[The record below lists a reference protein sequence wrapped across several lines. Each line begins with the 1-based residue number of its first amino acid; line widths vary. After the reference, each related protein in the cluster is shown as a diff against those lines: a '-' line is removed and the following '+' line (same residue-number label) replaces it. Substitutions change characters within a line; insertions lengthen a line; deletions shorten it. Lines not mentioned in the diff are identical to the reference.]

1 MSVIQN
7 ENTVRLTGID
17 AFQYEYNAYKGIKGL
32 IKGIASFLLGRK
44 ITLVE
49 AQTLLIVPA
58 PVDPPTVRLS
68 ERRASESVP
77 EDESQSVTV
86 VTQASSSIASLS
98 PPTSFSSSEGVSLNE
113 DSTKATPEIMAI
125 PKDMATAEDMTA
137 VVEEPSRST
146 GELVDDFEHLNLFN
160 SDKKLLRSLA
170 GGSDV
175 FDTQPE
181 PLHENILD
189 VLELGKDFLDQGR
202 NGIMTWLESSD
213 FMDKAARPETAALVK
228 HIVHRSVY
236 EKNIGFFI
244 DICASLGSR
253 AYSKRHI
260 SLKHRPLFL
269 TFFVYHKH
277 LLSTDDKSSSKA
289 CRVIAKTLI
298 NELDSYLR
306 EIKPPESLHKTEQS
320 LPDARWMD
328 SSAALESEKVT
339 DENQLIDISHGG
351 GRYFVKKFLSSAT
364 SGYHLEQSG
373 GIGIQVH
380 PHRHIIVTGG
390 LTYGDCKKR
399 EIDRYSK
406 NSLFYLDLPVR
417 LTAKIA
423 AKHLQAANNFSEAG
437 LSPKAVSEL
446 VTPKIQIL
454 PSDQEETETWSFRR
468 SLADQARASLGI
480 FK

>member
-7 ENTVRLTGID
+7 ESTVHLTGVD
-17 AFQYEYNAYKGIKGL
+17 AFQYEYNTYKGIKGL
-32 IKGIASFLLGRK
+32 IRGIVSFLLGRK
-44 ITLVE
+44 IPLVE

-68 ERRASESVP
+68 EQRASESVP

-86 VTQASSSIASLS
+86 VTRKAGSSIASLS
-98 PPTSFSSSEGVSLNE
+98 PPTSFSSSEGLSINE
-113 DSTKATPEIMAI
+113 DSTKAAPEIMAI

-137 VVEEPSRST
+137 DVEEPSRST

-175 FDTQPE
+175 LDTQPE
-181 PLHENILD
+181 PLHENILAA
-189 VLELGKDFLDQGR
+189 LELGKDFLDQGD
-202 NGIMTWLESSD
+202 NGIMAWLESSD
-213 FMDKAARPETAALVK
+213 FMNKAGRPETAALVK

-269 TFFVYHKH
+269 TFSVYHKH

-289 CRVIAKTLI
+289 CRLIAKTLI

-306 EIKPPESLHKTEQS
+306 EIELPESLHKTGQPLS
-320 LPDARWMD
+320 DARWVD
-328 SSAALESEKVT
+328 SSAALASEKVT

-351 GRYFVKKFLSSAT
+351 GRYFLKKFLSSAT
-364 SGYHLEQSG
+364 SGYGLEQSG

-380 PHRHIIVTGG
+380 PHRHTIVTGG

-399 EIDRYSK
+399 EINWYSK

-423 AKHLQAANNFSEAG
+423 AKNLLAANNFFEAG

-446 VTPKIQIL
+446 ITPKIQIL
-454 PSDQEETETWSFRR
+454 ASDYEEPETWRFRR
-468 SLADQARASLGI
+468 SMADQIRAS
-480 FK
+480 